1 MVDRSGKIT
10 EPKSQTMKAKRRRH
24 EPEFKARV
32 GLEAL
37 KGIRTIQEIAKE
49 YQVHPVQV
57 SDWKKKM
64 LEGAGDVFKAAKKK
78 TDEESFEAQREQLH
92 AKIGQQAV
100 EIDQQIGRIFTR
112 LEYPNNDGNTSDSVM
127 DNTYHH
133 GLYSGGKKPSMR
145 SITYGRFKI
154 IKYDVAGN
162 ESQVTQ
168 LFDLQENS
176 FELLPEHG
184 TPNLAT
190 QTAYAS
196 VRQRLEEELTR
207 QRIENSD
214 PYAMLGDRTLL
225 RFENNLDDSLPYGN
239 DGTAHSGNTGAI
251 PAYSATVPNPTD
263 YLLDENNAGSLDF
276 EQDNQNYVQVSDNRA
291 LDFGNN
297 PFTIE
302 AWVKLE
308 TMPTG
313 DNAASIIPV
322 VMKKLTNTSDTALD
336 YMFLAA
342 AGTYG
347 TATSYNKLALHLG
360 SSVITSTLAIPD
372 TNWHHISVALDPAN
386 NTVRFTL
393 DSQTDAQT
401 TSATGTANNGPLI
414 IGVHFNSSGV
424 IDSAFDGLIDELSIT
439 DGFLAPSELQP
450 LAVVTTPTE
459 FEIKQTALSNDGSQ
473 LNITFDSTDTRLFAV
488 QRSYT
493 LEPNSWV

>member
-1 MVDRSGKIT
+1 MTSPATNLKSPNSSISRKTPSNSYPNTAHPTWLPRQRTLRLDNDSKRNSLGNGLKILT
-10 EPKSQTMKAKRRRH
+10 RMPCWATA
-24 EPEFKARV
+24 
-32 GLEAL
+32 LCCAL
-37 KGIRTIQEIAKE
+37 KT
-49 YQVHPVQV
+49 
-57 SDWKKKM
+57 
-64 LEGAGDVFKAAKKK
+64 
-78 TDEESFEAQREQLH
+78 
-92 AKIGQQAV
+92 
-100 EIDQQIGRIFTR
+100 
-112 LEYPNNDGNTSDSVM
+112 TSM
-127 DNTYHH
+127 
-133 GLYSGGKKPSMR
+133 
-145 SITYGRFKI
+145 
-154 IKYDVAGN
+154 
-162 ESQVTQ
+162 
-168 LFDLQENS
+168 
-176 FELLPEHG
+176 
-184 TPNLAT
+184 
-190 QTAYAS
+190 TAYPTATMAQPTA
-196 VRQRLEEELTR
+196 VIPEL
-207 QRIENSD
+207 
-214 PYAMLGDRTLL
+214 Y
-225 RFENNLDDSLPYGN
+225 LP
-239 DGTAHSGNTGAI
+239 I
-251 PAYSATVPNPTD
+251 PQPCPTPPD

-393 DSQTDAQT
+393 DNQTDTQT

-493 LEPNSWV
+493 LEPNSWVNVSSFIPGASGSSETTATEIPVDTNQPKAFYRVIME

>member
-1 MVDRSGKIT
+1 VVDRSGKIT

-49 YQVHPVQV
+49 YQVHPLQV

-64 LEGAGDVFKAAKKK
+64 LEGSGDVFKAAKKK

-133 GLYSGGKKPSMR
+133 GLYSGGEKPSMR

-168 LFDLQENS
+168 LFDLQENP

-251 PAYSATVPNPTD
+251 PAYSATVPNP
-263 YLLDENNAGSLDF
+263 
-276 EQDNQNYVQVSDNRA
+276 
-291 LDFGNN
+291 
-297 PFTIE
+297 P
-302 AWVKLE
+302 
-308 TMPTG
+308 P
-313 DNAASIIPV
+313 
-322 VMKKLTNTSDTALD
+322 
-336 YMFLAA
+336 
-342 AGTYG
+342 
-347 TATSYNKLALHLG
+347 
-360 SSVITSTLAIPD
+360 ITC
-372 TNWHHISVALDPAN
+372 
-386 NTVRFTL
+386 
-393 DSQTDAQT
+393 
-401 TSATGTANNGPLI
+401 
-414 IGVHFNSSGV
+414 
-424 IDSAFDGLIDELSIT
+424 
-439 DGFLAPSELQP
+439 
-450 LAVVTTPTE
+450 
-459 FEIKQTALSNDGSQ
+459 
-473 LNITFDSTDTRLFAV
+473 
-488 QRSYT
+488 
-493 LEPNSWV
+493 